1 MYADFLN
8 KLFTESGCFEDQVNR
23 LANGQAYRMLDGA
36 VYKYKCKEGYSLAGY
51 GSVFCDGVR
60 WSHDKPECEGR
71 YAHRLVQFIDFI
83 LQNAST
89 SLYQRNPFLLLFC
102 HLAQ

>member
-23 LANGQAYRMLDGA
+23 LANGQAYRKLDGA
-36 VYKYKCKEGYSLAGY
+36 VYKYKCKEGYSLFGY
-51 GSVFCDGVR
+51 GSVFCDGVS

-71 YAHRLVQFIDFI
+71 LLQFIDFI

-89 SLYQRNPFLLLFC
+89 SLYQRNLFLLLFC
-102 HLAQ
+102 HLAL